1 MSKLV
6 TRMET
11 TGKQYVSTVHE
22 SAFDTL
28 LIIPDQAKENQWYDN
43 SPPAEL
49 IFVRGPHLLI
59 EKDVDSKN
67 GASLEMIH
75 HKEFFCLRL
84 IESQIAKGISKSA
97 IARSFVET
105 DRYIKMAAI
114 IPIGSNHHH

>member
-1 MSKLV
+1 
-6 TRMET
+6 MET

-28 LIIPDQAKENQWYDN
+28 LIIPDQARENQWYDS

-49 IFVRGPHLLI
+49 MFVRGPHLLI

-67 GASLEMIH
+67 GVSLEIIH

-84 IESQIAKGISKSA
+84 IESQIAKGIRKSA
-97 IARSFVET
+97 KVRSFIET
-105 DRYIKMAAI
+105 DR
-114 IPIGSNHHH
+114 